1 MNIEIDKGEGMVCLT
16 EAGIKNLPF
25 EDLCQINKYSKLKIQ
40 NELSNGLSSTL
51 FLALNELNQKVVIKI
66 FNRSSYNAFI
76 KEKEFFEKTPN
87 SENIIKV
94 YDYGQ
99 IDNRKDRFFGH
110 YYLVMEYASKGDLVN
125 YIEQQNNNENEAK
138 KLIKQIMNGYEE
150 INNCGYIH
158 RDLKPE
164 NILIMDDNT
173 LKITDFGF
181 CEKMNCVSSQ
191 IVGTEGYMPPEVLK
205 NESLIPQEIDVF
217 SLGVILFLLVAGE
230 FPFGEPNKEDE
241 FYKYIIEEN
250 WNEYWKLVDSDNNFS
265 QDLKNLIQGMIC
277 YEPNKRFNNE
287 KIKSSKWFSENT
299 RKLSQTIENQ
309 TNKNLKLIN

>member
-1 MNIEIDKGEGMVCLT
+1 MICLNET
-16 EAGIKNLPF
+16 LIKNLTF
-25 EDLCQINKYSKLKIQ
+25 KELCQINKYSKVKIQ
-40 NELSNGLSSTL
+40 KELSYGLSSTL
-51 FLALNELNQKVVIKI
+51 FLALNELNQTIVVKI
-66 FNRSSYNAFI
+66 FNRSSHDAYL

-87 SENIIKV
+87 SQNIIKV

-99 IDNRKDRFFGH
+99 INNRKDPYFGH
-110 YYLVMEYASKGDLVN
+110 YYLIMEYAEKGDLVN
-125 YIEQQNNNENEAK
+125 YIEQQKNNEKEAK
-138 KLIKQIMNGYEE
+138 KLIKQILNGYEE
-150 INNCGYIH
+150 INNCGFIH

-181 CEKMNCVSSQ
+181 CEKMNCVSSK
-191 IVGTEGYMPPEVLK
+191 IVGTDGYMPPEVLK
-205 NESLIPQEIDVF
+205 NENLIPQEIDVF

-250 WNEYWKLVDSDNNFS
+250 WDEYWKLVDSNNNFS

-277 YEPNKRFNNE
+277 HEPNKRFNNE
-287 KIKSSKWFSENT
+287 KIKSSKWFSDST
-299 RKLSQTIENQ
+299 KILS
-309 TNKNLKLIN
+309 TN

>member
-16 EAGIKNLPF
+16 EAGIKNLTF
-25 EDLCQINKYSKLKIQ
+25 KDLCQLNKYPKLKIQ
-40 NELSNGLSSTL
+40 KELNNGLSSTL
-51 FLALNELNQKVVIKI
+51 FLALNELNEKVVIKI
-66 FNRSSYNAFI
+66 FNGSSRDAYLR
-76 KEKEFFEKTPN
+76 EKEFFEKN
-87 SENIIKV
+87 RNFKNIIKV
-94 YDYGQ
+94 YDYGL
-99 IDNRKDRFFGH
+99 IDNRKDPYFGH
-110 YYLVMEYASKGDLVN
+110 FYLIMEYAEKGDLVN

-138 KLIKQIMNGYEE
+138 KIIRQILNGYDE
-150 INNCGYIH
+150 INNCGFIH

-164 NILIMDDNT
+164 NILIMNDDT

-181 CEKMNCVSSQ
+181 CEKMNCVSSK

-205 NESLIPQEIDVF
+205 NENLIPQQIDVF

-230 FPFGEPNKEDE
+230 FPFGEPNKDDE

-250 WNEYWKLVDSDNNFS
+250 WDEYWKLVDSNNHFS

-287 KIKSSKWFSENT
+287 KIKSSNWLSYGNYEFSSNM
-299 RKLSQTIENQ
+299 
-309 TNKNLKLIN
+309 KN

>member
-16 EAGIKNLPF
+16 EAGIKNLTF
-25 EDLCQINKYSKLKIQ
+25 KDLCQLNKYPKLKIQ
-40 NELSNGLSSTL
+40 KELNNGLSSTL
-51 FLALNELNQKVVIKI
+51 FLALNELNEKVVIKI
-66 FNRSSYNAFI
+66 FNGSSRDAYLR
-76 KEKEFFEKTPN
+76 EKEFFEKN
-87 SENIIKV
+87 RNFKNIIKV
-94 YDYGQ
+94 YDYGL
-99 IDNRKDRFFGH
+99 IDNRKDPYFGH
-110 YYLVMEYASKGDLVN
+110 FYLIMEYAEKGDLVN

-138 KLIKQIMNGYEE
+138 KIIRQILNGYDE
-150 INNCGYIH
+150 INNCGFIH

-164 NILIMDDNT
+164 NILIMDDDT

-181 CEKMNCVSSQ
+181 CEKMNCVSSK

-205 NESLIPQEIDVF
+205 NENLIPQQIDVF

-230 FPFGEPNKEDE
+230 FPFGEPNKDDE

-250 WNEYWKLVDSDNNFS
+250 WDEYWKLVDSNNHFS

-287 KIKSSKWFSENT
+287 KIKSSNWLSYGNYEFSSNM
-299 RKLSQTIENQ
+299 
-309 TNKNLKLIN
+309 KN